1 VQGSREEYYASRN
14 SILHSVLA
22 SGRGLPIILCV
33 VHMALGRSVGL
44 PIQPVNMPMHFLTR
58 MGDDGAP
65 DLVFI
70 DAFSGGRILDRHAS
84 CAVAFGTSLRRH
96 QKSLHVFAAPTET
109 HARCRACQKAFGTVG
124 GVSAQLL
131 SSVPRHDSELSQ
143 MYAPTRWW
151 LLKGVML
158 FECGRL
164 LLTSLPWVC
173 CAGIR

>member
-1 VQGSREEYYASRN
+1 LTDARSVTGVQGSREEYYASRN

-70 DAFSGGRILDRHAS
+70 DAFSGGRILDRHALCTIARGPLTLPWQSLELTLFDGPLCQSTLVTGGDEPIGPSGLS
-84 CAVAFGTSLRRH
+84 CS
-96 QKSLHVFAAPTET
+96 
-109 HARCRACQKAFGTVG
+109 
-124 GVSAQLL
+124 VSA
-131 SSVPRHDSELSQ
+131 
-143 MYAPTRWW
+143 
-151 LLKGVML
+151 
-158 FECGRL
+158 
-164 LLTSLPWVC
+164 
-173 CAGIR
+173 